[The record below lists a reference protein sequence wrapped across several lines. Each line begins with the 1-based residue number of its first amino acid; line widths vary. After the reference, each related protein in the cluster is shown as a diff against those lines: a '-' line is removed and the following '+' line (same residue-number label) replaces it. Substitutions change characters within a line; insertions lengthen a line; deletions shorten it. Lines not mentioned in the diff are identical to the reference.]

1 MALTGSSAYKTSLS
15 ALILYLLLP
24 QWDPVSWNWR
34 PPTTVPQFYSCCCLP
49 PSHSLL
55 HLCNG
60 SQVFAST
67 TPGSQPYSLHPSPH
81 HGPCVKKTPLGGLP
95 FFSRLAVFFPFLN
108 SQSTSISSSLITCVT
123 DCVIFSTYLLP
134 SQPCPTLRLLPGHT
148 GHFLSPTEREREWL
162 AASLQVALRSST
174 WGGRATNVS
183 QEGLLLLPDSR
194 NVNSMEQKCS
204 WLRNDSSRQDLWG
217 ATECLWW

>member
-67 TPGSQPYSLHPSPH
+67 APGSQPYSLHPSH
-81 HGPCVKKTPLGGLP
+81 HGPCVKKTPLGGLL

-108 SQSTSISSSLITCVT
+108 SQSTSISFSLITCVT

-148 GHFLSPTEREREWL
+148 GIGRGQSLPQPHKTWEGVTCCFSASSSEELHVGWPCSQRVPGG
-162 AASLQVALRSST
+162 AAPSA
-174 WGGRATNVS
+174 WF
-183 QEGLLLLPDSR
+183 QEC
-194 NVNSMEQKCS
+194 Q
-204 WLRNDSSRQDLWG
+204 
-217 ATECLWW
+217 